1 MLKLHLRYNLP
12 NYLRI
17 LFCYGVYPSHFS
29 CMENSRT
36 LVVPIRVRH
45 KGIILQGIMT
55 PTGVLPNGQS
65 CLRRKVDATGASIHA
80 PRQSNST
87 YVKTFRRSIYKT
99 RRPEHPHLPI
109 RRYER
114 RPQGP
119 PLATPLQVTA
129 PYLNYDKVMLSIFL
143 FLLQHNTKHRH
154 GFNIDVEMLG

>member
-1 MLKLHLRYNLP
+1 MLNMQLSYKPPSPWRIMFLSRGLP
-12 NYLRI
+12 RK
-17 LFCYGVYPSHFS
+17 FS
-29 CMENSRT
+29 CLKKFRA
-36 LVVPIRVRH
+36 LVVPVGGCC
-45 KGIILQGIMT
+45 KGIIIQGIMT

-129 PYLNYDKVMLSIFL
+129 PYLNYDKVML
-143 FLLQHNTKHRH
+143 
-154 GFNIDVEMLG
+154 E